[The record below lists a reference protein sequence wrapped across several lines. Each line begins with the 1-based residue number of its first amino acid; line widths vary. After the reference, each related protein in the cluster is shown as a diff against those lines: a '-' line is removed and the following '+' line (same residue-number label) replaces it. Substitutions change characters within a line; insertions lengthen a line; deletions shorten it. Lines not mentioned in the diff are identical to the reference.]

1 MNTNTASTNSSN
13 LSQNEIKSIIYKLH
27 PLARKSL
34 QYLME
39 NNVTKQEVPQ
49 EILDGA
55 YFLEQEH
62 LITLSIQSIEYI
74 ELDSLGLKFLEE
86 ELPEYQILQEI
97 VNTSKT
103 ISQINLSQ
111 EVVNSAFGEL
121 KKLKLIE
128 ISKNENNELILTS
141 TSKAQEY
148 IDLYTNPLIEFKEP
162 VISSQL
168 NEDQKLAYNSLQ
180 KRKSFLKKSIQK
192 STKILLTH
200 RGEEVGKELMKNFK
214 DLELLETVT
223 SQMLTKSSYKDKEF
237 RHYDVTIPTTIK
249 EVGRYHPMLEAND
262 ILTQIFVELGFKEME
277 GPIVESEFWC
287 FDALWIPQDHPARE
301 DQDTFYIGNV
311 ADVDQELIESI
322 RTMHEEGID
331 ESHTQK
337 GDFKESITKNTIL
350 RTHSTATSFRT
361 LHELGLKQ
369 EKGENIDGK
378 YFYVAH
384 NFRNEAVDATHL
396 AEFFQAEGILIA
408 DDLSLAGLIGF
419 MKEFYSKLGLTNLKF
434 KPTFNP
440 YTEPS
445 MEIHYFD
452 PQMDKWY
459 SIGNSG
465 IFRPEV
471 LRPFGLEN
479 KRIYGFGLGA
489 SRVATLLTQKN
500 NMREITGATCDL
512 NWIQNHT
519 QLKRNILR

>member
-1 MNTNTASTNSSN
+1 MNENP
-13 LSQNEIKSIIYKLH
+13 KSINTSHLSHDEIVKVIYRLH

-39 NNVTKQEVPQ
+39 NETTKGEISQV
-49 EILDGA
+49 ILDGA
-55 YFLEQEH
+55 YFLEQER
-62 LITLSIQSIEYI
+62 LATISTQSVEYI
-74 ELDSLGLKFLEE
+74 ELDSLGSKFLQD
-86 ELPEYQILQEI
+86 ELPEYQVLREI
-97 VNTSKT
+97 ANTSKT
-103 ISQINLSQ
+103 VSQLNISQEII
-111 EVVNSAFGEL
+111 NSALGEL
-121 KKLKLIE
+121 KKLKLVE
-128 ISKNENNELILTS
+128 ISKNETNELVLTP
-141 TSKAQEY
+141 TPKAQEY
-148 IDLYTNPLIEFKEP
+148 IDSYTNPLIEFKEP

-168 NEDQKLAYNSLQ
+168 NEDQQLVYNSLQ
-180 KRKSFLKKSIQK
+180 KRKSFLKKPIQK
-192 STKILLTH
+192 STQIFLTH
-200 RGEEVGKELMKNFK
+200 RGEEVGKVLMKNFK
-214 DLELLETVT
+214 DLELLETVS

-237 RHYDVTIPTTIK
+237 RHYDVSIPTTIK

-322 RTMHEEGID
+322 KTMHEEGID

-337 GDFKESITKNTIL
+337 GDFKKNISKNTIL
-350 RTHSTATSFRT
+350 RTHSTSTSFRT

-396 AEFFQAEGILIA
+396 AEFFQAEGVLIA

-452 PQMDKWY
+452 PRMNKWY

-471 LRPFGLEN
+471 LRAFGLEN

-512 NWIQNHT
+512 EWIQNHA